1 MDTEGLLSGI
11 AVVIDDEIDS
21 KGATINNLIRQIKQQ
36 HIPCLTFKT
45 LPELQVVEHL
55 GGVSLLLLDWLLM
68 PNVDPA
74 SRVKLPSTL
83 QKENIKQ
90 NIDFLKALR
99 ATSFMPIF
107 IFTNEDPDVVIKEL
121 ESNGLY
127 DEAHH
132 NHILVKRKS
141 DLEDSSLKNEKL
153 LKEVL
158 EWIKSTPTIY
168 LLRSWNKEYRRARTE
183 LFHYLYGL
191 SPVWPSIMWRAFEKD
206 GVNGS
211 LGLGE
216 MISKNLHSR
225 MAPFQLD
232 ESLLETIK
240 AVSQEELRGVLQG
253 ERFIPERYLHKGMVA
268 CGDTF
273 DHENILYLNIRPD
286 CDCIPRK
293 SGEID
298 EISLYFLEGTKVTA
312 SKEGK
317 SFCHKYGLF
326 PERDNEAI
334 VFSMY
339 QGDTYTFSFKELQI
353 TKVKDCKGKRIG
365 RLLHPFLNR
374 IQQRYSYYLQRQ
386 GLPRIPEDA
395 VPAPKVEKIE
405 CDS

>member
-11 AVVIDDEIDS
+11 AVVIDDEIGSNGD
-21 KGATINNLIRQIKQQ
+21 TINNLIEQIEKQ

-45 LPELQVVEHL
+45 LPELESVEHL
-55 GGVSLLLLDWLLM
+55 GEASLLLLDWLLT
-68 PNVDPA
+68 PNDPE
-74 SRVKLPSTL
+74 SGVTVPTHL
-83 QKENIKQ
+83 QEAEIRKNIE
-90 NIDFLKALR
+90 FLKALR
-99 ATSFMPIF
+99 ATSFIPIF
-107 IFTNEDPDVVIKEL
+107 IFTNEDPDVVIREL

-127 DEAHH
+127 DKDNH

-141 DLEDSSLKNEKL
+141 DLEDNSLSNETL

-158 EWIKSTPTIY
+158 AWIKSTPTIY

-191 SPVWPSIMWRAFEKD
+191 SPSWPSIMWQAFEKD

-211 LGLGE
+211 LGLGD
-216 MISKNLHSR
+216 MISKNLNSR

-232 ESLLETIK
+232 ESLLETNK
-240 AVSQEELRGVLQG
+240 GVSQEELRGVLQG
-253 ERFIPERYLHKGMVA
+253 ERFIPESNLHEGMVA

-273 DHENILYLNIRPD
+273 EHEDILYLNIRPD

-312 SKEGK
+312 SKEGS
-317 SFCHKYGLF
+317 SFMNTYGIF

-339 QGDTYTFSFKELQI
+339 QDDTYRFSFKELQI
-353 TKVKDCKGKRIG
+353 TKVKDCKGTRIG

-386 GLPRIPEDA
+386 ALPRIPEHA
-395 VPAPKVEKIE
+395 VPASQAEKIE
-405 CDS
+405 SNS